1 MITKDLTLGEFLVS
15 SESALYNT
23 GTIQVTAGT
32 DGATILAG
40 QPLTAAG
47 ASATNPIGIAT
58 ENVELAANEVANIAA
73 LTAGFGGVL
82 NLSKLAERY
91 PTFYPTAQP
100 ALEALGFVFK

>member
-32 DGATILAG
+32 SGATILAG
-40 QPLTAAG
+40 QPLTETG
-47 ASATNPIGIAT
+47 ASATDPIGIAA
-58 ENVELAANEVANIAA
+58 ESVELAASEVANIAA
-73 LTAGFGGVL
+73 ITTGLGCVL
-82 NLSKLAERY
+82 NLSKLTERY
-91 PTFYPTAQP
+91 PSFYPTAQT